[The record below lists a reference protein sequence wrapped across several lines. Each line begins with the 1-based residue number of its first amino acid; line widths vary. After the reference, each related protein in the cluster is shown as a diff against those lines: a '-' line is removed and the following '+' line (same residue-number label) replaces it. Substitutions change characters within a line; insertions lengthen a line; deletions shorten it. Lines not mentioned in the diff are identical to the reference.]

1 MACED
6 MTVAD
11 WNFRDG
17 NYEQALLWYDDLTRS
32 HLCKDE
38 AWFKKGL
45 CYINLQKYD
54 EALECFNNVNERSK
68 YYSKATTEK
77 DKCLVKLGKKSNSN
91 KINTNSKEKSY
102 LEQVEELMHPKSSS
116 STNNKSWSSKLSKSN
131 NKFNGSTVPPGK
143 KVCPECG
150 RLINDYAIRCVGCN
164 HYFKDAEDAK
174 YGKIN
179 SELLNSVE
187 ALFDGTKTYDDFFK
201 EENVESC
208 KLINFWK
215 SQGVPIEQIL
225 MCDLVDWL
233 CYLGLGDGVIVD
245 AEINFIRN
253 YFNLWFDHKSIMD
266 LINVRIDENYKNNL
280 PISFMVFHEIESYLR
295 REGDLSQTEFL
306 LSMFKYIGWEFINCD
321 GDVHPNEVHI
331 FNEYI
336 DILNINMDR
345 FKNEYNYTA
354 DSIVSYWNSAMQNQ
368 NMNNSNSFE
377 SDNNTNIQAQSTT
390 QTQTNTNISKVTI
403 NQNASLEGL
412 LNELNSLVGLNAV
425 KNEVN
430 SLVNLIQIRKI
441 REERGMNQPPMSL
454 HLVFSGNPG
463 TGKTTVA
470 RILAEVYCQLG
481 LLTKG
486 HLVET
491 DRSGLVGGYLGQ
503 TAIKTQQV
511 IQEAMGGV
519 LFIDEAYTLAP
530 KVENDTYG
538 QEAIDTILKAMEDNR
553 DNLIVI
559 VAGYPDLM
567 GDFIKSNPGLES
579 RFNKYIFFD
588 DYNPDELYG
597 IFLSMCEKSNLIL
610 DAQSETLLRNHFN
623 EVYRNR
629 GDNFA
634 NGRYVR
640 NIFENVL
647 TNQAN
652 RLATNLNISNQD
664 LMTLTIE
671 DFRNLL

>member
-1 MACED
+1 
-6 MTVAD
+6 
-11 WNFRDG
+11 
-17 NYEQALLWYDDLTRS
+17 
-32 HLCKDE
+32 
-38 AWFKKGL
+38 
-45 CYINLQKYD
+45 
-54 EALECFNNVNERSK
+54 
-68 YYSKATTEK
+68 
-77 DKCLVKLGKKSNSN
+77 
-91 KINTNSKEKSY
+91 
-102 LEQVEELMHPKSSS
+102 
-116 STNNKSWSSKLSKSN
+116 
-131 NKFNGSTVPPGK
+131 
-143 KVCPECG
+143 
-150 RLINDYAIRCVGCN
+150 
-164 HYFKDAEDAK
+164 
-174 YGKIN
+174 
-179 SELLNSVE
+179 
-187 ALFDGTKTYDDFFK
+187 
-201 EENVESC
+201 
-208 KLINFWK
+208 
-215 SQGVPIEQIL
+215 
-225 MCDLVDWL
+225 
-233 CYLGLGDGVIVD
+233 
-245 AEINFIRN
+245 
-253 YFNLWFDHKSIMD
+253 
-266 LINVRIDENYKNNL
+266 
-280 PISFMVFHEIESYLR
+280 
-295 REGDLSQTEFL
+295 
-306 LSMFKYIGWEFINCD
+306 
-321 GDVHPNEVHI
+321 
-331 FNEYI
+331 
-336 DILNINMDR
+336 MDR